1 MGVQR
6 AMPKKYTDEQL
17 LQLCVDSAKEKLAE
31 DVVTLSIGQSSSIA
45 DYFVIATANSEPQL
59 RAVSDFIERQAR
71 EKFGVHTSSSAENNE
86 GGWVLLDFGNVIV
99 HVMTPQMRARYN
111 LEGLWGDA
119 DKLRRMRP
127 DNQ

>member
-1 MGVQR
+1 
-6 AMPKKYTDEQL
+6 MPKKYTDEQL

-31 DVVTLSIGQSSSIA
+31 DVVTITLGASSSIA
-45 DYFVIATANSEPQL
+45 DFFVIATANSEPQL
-59 RAVSDFIERQAR
+59 RAVSDFIERQVR
-71 EKFGVHTSSSAENNE
+71 EKFGVHTASNAENNE

-99 HVMTPQMRARYN
+99 HIMTPEMRSRYN

>member
-1 MGVQR
+1 
-6 AMPKKYTDEQL
+6 MPKKYTDDQL

-31 DVVTLSIGQSSSIA
+31 DVVTITLGASSSIA

-71 EKFGVHTSSSAENNE
+71 EKFGVHTASNSENNE

-99 HVMTPQMRARYN
+99 HIMTPEMRARYN

-127 DNQ
+127 DNL

>member
-1 MGVQR
+1 
-6 AMPKKYTDEQL
+6 MPKKYTDDQL
-17 LQLCVDSAKEKLAE
+17 LQLCVDSAREKLAE
-31 DVVTLSIGQSSSIA
+31 DVVTITLGKSSSIA
-45 DYFVIATANSEPQL
+45 DFFVIATANSEPQL

-71 EKFGVHTSSSAENNE
+71 EKFGVHTSSNAENSE

-99 HVMTPQMRARYN
+99 HIMTPEMRARYN

-119 DKLRRMRP
+119 DKLRRLRP

>member
-1 MGVQR
+1 
-6 AMPKKYTDEQL
+6 MPKKYTDEQL

-31 DVVTLSIGQSSSIA
+31 DVVTITLGAASSIA

-71 EKFGVHTSSSAENNE
+71 AKFGVHTASNAENNE

-99 HVMTPQMRARYN
+99 HVMTPEMRARYN

-127 DNQ
+127 DNL

>member
-1 MGVQR
+1 
-6 AMPKKYTDEQL
+6 MPKKYTDEQL
-17 LQLCVDSAKEKLAE
+17 LQLCVASAEEKLAE
-31 DVVTLSIGQSSSIA
+31 DVVTLTLGSASSIA

-59 RAVSDFIERQAR
+59 RAVSDFIERQVR
-71 EKFGVHTSSSAENNE
+71 EKFGVHTSSNAENNE

-99 HVMTPQMRARYN
+99 HIMTPEMRARYN

-119 DKLRRMRP
+119 DKLRKMRP

>member
-1 MGVQR
+1 
-6 AMPKKYTDEQL
+6 MPKKYTDEQL
-17 LQLCVDSAKEKLAE
+17 LQLCVDSANEKLAE
-31 DVVTLSIGQSSSIA
+31 DVVTIKLGPSSSIA
-45 DYFVIATANSEPQL
+45 DFFVIATANSEPQL

-71 EKFGVHTSSSAENNE
+71 EKLGVHTSSNAENNA

-99 HVMTPQMRARYN
+99 HIMTPEMRARYN

-127 DNQ
+127 DNR

>member
-1 MGVQR
+1 
-6 AMPKKYTDEQL
+6 MPKKYTDEQL
-17 LQLCVDSAKEKLAE
+17 LKLCVDSAKEKLAE
-31 DVVTLSIGQSSSIA
+31 DVVTITLGSSSSIA
-45 DYFVIATANSEPQL
+45 DFFVIATANSEPQL
-59 RAVSDFIERQAR
+59 RAVSDFIERQVR
-71 EKFGVHTSSSAENNE
+71 EKLGVHTASNAENNE

-99 HVMTPQMRARYN
+99 HIMTPEMRSRYN

>member
-1 MGVQR
+1 
-6 AMPKKYTDEQL
+6 MPKKYTDEQL
-17 LQLCVDSAKEKLAE
+17 LKLCVDSANEKLAE
-31 DVVTLSIGQSSSIA
+31 DVVTITLGKSSSIA

-59 RAVSDFIERQAR
+59 RAVSDFIERQVR
-71 EKFGVHTSSSAENNE
+71 EKLGVHTSSNAENNE

-99 HVMTPQMRARYN
+99 HIMTPEMRARYN

-127 DNQ
+127 DNR